1 MKYDAK
7 EIVLEVCKG
16 LLAAIIVG
24 LLIMLP
30 SWAANRKA
38 DKVRSEFRE
47 KIDSLEQVINR
58 MQGVD
63 TLVLDASMLNT
74 YNINKVSKDQTELS
88 KRIIIVQQKVYD
100 IDAELDSYD

>member
-7 EIVLEVCKG
+7 KIVLEVCKG

-24 LLIMLP
+24 LLIILP
-30 SWAANRKA
+30 FWVANRKVN
-38 DKVRSEFRE
+38 KVRGEFRE

-63 TLVLDASMLNT
+63 TLVLDASTLNT
-74 YNINKVSKDQTELS
+74 YNINKVSRDQTELS
-88 KRIIIVQQKVYD
+88 KRVSIVQQKVYD
-100 IDAELDSYD
+100 IDAELNSYD

>member
-7 EIVLEVCKG
+7 EIVLDVCKG
-16 LLAAIIVG
+16 LGAAIIVG
-24 LLIMLP
+24 FLIMLP
-30 SWAANRKA
+30 FWAANMKA
-38 DKVRSEFRE
+38 DKVKGEFRE

-63 TLVLDASMLNT
+63 TLVLDASRLNT
-74 YNINKVSKDQTELS
+74 YNIDRVSKDQTELS
-88 KRIIIVQQKVYD
+88 KRISIVQQKVYD